1 MDKFMEIA
9 KKMEQMSPEEKNQAM
24 MKNRSMCTCV
34 QCPTYT
40 SCMKEKD
47 ELLFCATGKSTCQVE
62 IKGCICP
69 TCPVTKEMGLLN
81 AIYCVKGSEKEQR
94 GM

>member
-1 MDKFMEIA
+1 
-9 KKMEQMSPEEKNQAM
+9 
-24 MKNRSMCTCV
+24 MCICAG
-34 QCPTYT
+34 CPSYS

-47 ELLFCATGKSTCQVE
+47 ELLYCATGKSTCQVE
-62 IKGCICP
+62 MKGCICP
-69 TCPVTKEMGLLN
+69 TCPVTKVMGLSN